1 LVEAVYLIPKTRQ
14 LRDRLIVE
22 FAQPVV
28 RIFRTSASS
37 GMGSIGAAKAVVVVG
52 WEAIRDGGFPNTI
65 FGVVY
70 FILLSQVSTSAF
82 AFSAANP

>member
-1 LVEAVYLIPKTRQ
+1 
-14 LRDRLIVE
+14 
-22 FAQPVV
+22 
-28 RIFRTSASS
+28 
-37 GMGSIGAAKAVVVVG
+37 MGSIGAAKAVVVVG
-52 WEAIRDGGFPNTI
+52 WEATRDGGFPNTI